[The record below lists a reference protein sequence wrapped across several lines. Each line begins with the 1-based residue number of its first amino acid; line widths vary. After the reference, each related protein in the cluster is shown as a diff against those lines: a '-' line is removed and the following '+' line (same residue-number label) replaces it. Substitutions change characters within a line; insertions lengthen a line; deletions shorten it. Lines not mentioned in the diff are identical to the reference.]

1 MKPILNDSQQGEALL
16 SGLEM
21 ITDLVARHR
30 IVDEQLN
37 QGPPPNGSYLD
48 SEVEYRKILIKLY
61 TKVLEFQAKAACYLS
76 HGTLTRFARNIPKV
90 DDWSTLQSSIV
101 RIETECREYTS
112 FRFAMKQQSS
122 LRLLIESLDEQ
133 EERLTDLIAN
143 HNLQQDAALMVTGL
157 ISDISVGQDHEDVR
171 TRLGSQYWDSGRWLF
186 KSHQY
191 RGWVACDR
199 SSVLWLQGPVGV
211 GKSCMT
217 SIVIQH
223 FLANAIDNRV
233 AFFYCS
239 QNHSSSADVLR
250 SLLAQVAYGTDGD
263 LVRPVRKWFE
273 LQTGAPFRTNKK
285 LHTSVLPHLAR
296 KISSKECVELLGEI
310 ISHTT
315 QTTFIID
322 AIDECHDHY
331 ELLNHVKEMQEHF
344 ANLKIFVSSRMG
356 IYMRHKFIHR
366 FLLGHL
372 DSSSDMIHFIDC
384 EISSPA
390 RRDQSGMTPAQA
402 ELLRKLLISK
412 AHGM

>member
-1 MKPILNDSQQGEALL
+1 
-16 SGLEM
+16 M

-30 IVDEQLN
+30 IIDEHLT
-37 QGPPPNGSYLD
+37 QGSLPNDSDPD

-76 HGTLTRFARNIPKV
+76 HGTLTRFARNIPKI
-90 DDWSTLQSSIV
+90 DDWGTLQSSIV
-101 RIETECREYTS
+101 RIETECREYRS
-112 FRFAMKQQSS
+112 LKFAFKQQSS
-122 LRLLIESLDEQ
+122 LRVLIESLDQQ
-133 EERLTDLIAN
+133 EERLADLIAN
-143 HNLQQDAALMVTGL
+143 QNLQQDATLSVTRL

-171 TRLGSQYWDSGRWLF
+171 TRLGSQYWDSGQWLF
-186 KSHQY
+186 KSRQY
-191 RGWVACDR
+191 LNWTTCNY
-199 SSVLWLQGPVGV
+199 SSILWLQGPVGV

-223 FLANAIDNRV
+223 FLANAVDNRV

-239 QNHSSSADVLR
+239 QQYNNSADVLR
-250 SLLAQVAYGTDGD
+250 ALLAQMSYGTEGD
-263 LVRPVRKWFE
+263 LVQPVREWFE
-273 LQTGAPFRTNKK
+273 LQTGVPFRTNKK
-285 LHTSVLPHLAR
+285 LHTGVLPHLAR

-310 ISHTT
+310 IPYTT

-331 ELLNHVKEMQEHF
+331 ELLDHVKKMQEQSS
-344 ANLKIFVSSRMG
+344 NLKIFVSSRMG
-356 IYMRHKFIHR
+356 IHPMYKFIPRNVIEH
-366 FLLGHL
+366 F

-384 EISSPA
+384 ELHSPA

-402 ELLRKLLISK
+402 KLLRKLLVSK